1 MYGLSQQEWASLVL
15 SVNTHRGSRRLSPG
29 QVAELV
35 ARAVRQ
41 TTAKQLAASLGLRGP
56 DMVKR
61 FLSLNLLPSDLKDV
75 VDWGAKPGSV
85 SMTTAM
91 VLVTLPDPDAT
102 RAAFEAAIEHNI
114 TRGEAVQVRQAYLRG
129 MGPIGKCID
138 SALRTRPRIE
148 RREAI
153 LGAITLPEVSNKLG
167 TLTPEERTRVL
178 EAAMHKA
185 FPGVC
190 YRGCN
195 LGMRYFS
202 LLFNERESQA
212 LRASLGERS
221 LEETI
226 SRQIEQMLG
235 HGGSTGCPA

>member
-1 MYGLSQQEWASLVL
+1 
-15 SVNTHRGSRRLSPG
+15 
-29 QVAELV
+29 
-35 ARAVRQ
+35 
-41 TTAKQLAASLGLRGP
+41 
-56 DMVKR
+56 MVKR